1 VLDEPDREQGSV
13 TLAPGD
19 VLVTFSDGVL
29 DLTGGTSE
37 RAVEQVEQIARE
49 AGSAQEVVDGVLRL
63 SLGAAD
69 RPDDLTVVAVRR
81 DG

>member
-1 VLDEPDREQGSV
+1 V
-13 TLAPGD
+13 
-19 VLVTFSDGVL
+19 
-29 DLTGGTSE
+29 E
-37 RAVEQVEQIARE
+37 RVEEIARA